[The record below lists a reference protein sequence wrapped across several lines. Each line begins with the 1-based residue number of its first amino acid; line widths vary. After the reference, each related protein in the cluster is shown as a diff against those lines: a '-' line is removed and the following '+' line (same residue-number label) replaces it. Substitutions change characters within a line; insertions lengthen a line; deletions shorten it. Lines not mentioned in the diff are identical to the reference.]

1 MRALTAES
9 DMSTPTE
16 EAKQIQPRSSPEAL
30 MYRNSGS
37 LQLPVFV
44 EQRLHEVAETLLEQ
58 GAVWYDAGPHGSRR
72 LCLSLRFVRPLRD
85 ACIAAERFGF
95 VGPFSSVP
103 GMMEVV
109 TRFACG

>member
-1 MRALTAES
+1 MDAILAGFMRALTAES

-58 GAVWYDAGPHGSRR
+58 GAVWYDAGPHGGGGACVCRSVFCVL
-72 LCLSLRFVRPLRD
+72 LCVVLLSQLSVSASLVVFRPFQ
-85 ACIAAERFGF
+85 E
-95 VGPFSSVP
+95 
-103 GMMEVV
+103 
-109 TRFACG
+109 